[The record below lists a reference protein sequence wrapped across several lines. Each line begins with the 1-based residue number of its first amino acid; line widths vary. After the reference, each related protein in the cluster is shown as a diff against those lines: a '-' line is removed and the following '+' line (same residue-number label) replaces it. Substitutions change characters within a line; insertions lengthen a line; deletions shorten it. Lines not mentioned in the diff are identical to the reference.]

1 MRILYISI
9 AAFLLSALTTQIS
22 YAQTAVSVTNA
33 TKKSYNGSD
42 VSCAS
47 KNDAEITVIA
57 AGGSGFY
64 EYSKDNGA
72 SFQSSN
78 VLTGIPA
85 SANCLIKVRDARDIK
100 NVLHNPLYV
109 WVGTVNPVN
118 VNTFQRSTYYNDGG
132 DGVSCAYNSDGA
144 ITVKA
149 DGGSGT
155 LQYSIDNGISF
166 QTQFLFTGIPAGT
179 YTAIAKD
186 ANGCIGLSSSN
197 FSAVKLTPPAAIV
210 GKINSQTNISC
221 SSATGSVTVSGS
233 GGKGNYQTSIDGG
246 KTFNYLA
253 ANGTYTFSQLNAGN
267 YTIMVKDGNFSSTA
281 CLSAPVQVTIT
292 SSFKAA
298 ISGNSS
304 ICSGTTTSFVINIP
318 AGNGKVFNATYKD
331 EVGKS
336 YVVNKLSAGNNTI
349 TTAPLSG
356 SKTFTL
362 VSVTNETGCQAA
374 VSGSAN
380 IIVTPSGTWLGI
392 TSDWNDA
399 NNWSCGA
406 VPTSQT
412 NVTIPVTNN
421 DPVLTMGSVAIH
433 DIIIQQNASLT
444 VKSIFKIGGA
454 INNSGVFN
462 AADGTIEF
470 NGSSAQSFSGS
481 YFLNKTIK
489 NLTLS
494 NAAGLSLNAVP
505 NDTLNITGTVSF
517 ANGNVVFNTNDNLTL
532 KSSIAGTANI
542 ADITN
547 NGTVSGNNITGNVT
561 VEHFINT
568 GKATGQL
575 SKKWFFIGFPTQGQ
589 SVKESLMENGNIKS
603 TGYGVQV
610 TGVGGTAS
618 GFDLA
623 SPSPSMKFYNISNG
637 GWTGITKTA
646 DPVYDAKGYMIFV
659 RGDRSVDGKTVTDP
673 NPTNLRTKGK
683 LILGDQ
689 VLNLP
694 ANNMFTSIANP
705 FASDIDMRH
714 VTQST
719 GSDFFYV
726 WNPLLGGTYGY
737 GDYEFCL
744 KMGDDFYTFP
754 GGQKNNFIK
763 SGEAFFVQTAKTA
776 GTLTIRE
783 SSKAAANAG
792 RNGRP
797 MGISERTAQIRSGLY
812 GVAADGT
819 NTLVDGTIQQFSN
832 SFSNDINEMDGR
844 KVFGSLENL
853 SIKSG
858 GKDLVI
864 ERKQMMNAEDTI
876 FYGVTGLKAQ
886 SYQLTLTAEN
896 IPSSGLQ
903 GFVEDTYLK
912 TTVPLNLQGSTDIH
926 FVVTSTAASYAAN
939 RFRIIFKQAA
949 ALPVTFTSVTAAQK
963 NDVIAVEWKV
973 ENESNML
980 RYDIERSVDGKSF
993 SNIGSVAA
1001 INGSANSYTWTD
1013 KTPLANYNFYRI
1025 KSADL
1030 NGKVAYTQ
1038 IVKVFMGKPSG
1049 DITVYPNP
1057 IVNGNVNLQLT
1068 NQPAG
1073 VYNVR
1078 LLNPLGQVVLIKQ
1091 ITHTEGSSTET
1102 IKWDYNFARGVYQ
1115 LEINRPVGEVKTIK
1129 IMY

>member
-1 MRILYISI
+1 MRILYMSI
-9 AAFLLSALTTQIS
+9 ATILLSTLTFQITF
-22 YAQTAVSVTNA
+22 AQTTRVTVTNVV
-33 TKKSYNGSD
+33 KKSYNGAD
-42 VSCAS
+42 VSCKGQKNAELTVSAS
-47 KNDAEITVIA
+47 
-57 AGGSGFY
+57 GGSGTFEY
-64 EYSKDNGA
+64 SNGGQNYQASNIFSGLGEGTYAIFARDAKIKNATSSQYTVNVAYSLNAVTISGVQITGEYNGGDVSCSYSTDGSFGISAYGGAGALEYSKDNGITY
-72 SFQSSN
+72 QSSSAMNN
-78 VLTGIPA
+78 VGAGTYV
-85 SANCLIKVRDARDIK
+85 IKVRDA
-100 NVLHNPLYV
+100 
-109 WVGTVNPVN
+109 
-118 VNTFQRSTYYNDGG
+118 
-132 DGVSCAYNSDGA
+132 
-144 ITVKA
+144 
-149 DGGSGT
+149 
-155 LQYSIDNGISF
+155 
-166 QTQFLFTGIPAGT
+166 
-179 YTAIAKD
+179 
-186 ANGCIGLSSSN
+186 NGCIAGT
-197 FSAVKLTPPAAIV
+197 TPSITLKAPTPVSIV
-210 GKINSQTNISC
+210 ISSQTGISC
-221 SSATGSVTVSGS
+221 SSTTGSISFD
-233 GGKGNYQTSIDGG
+233 GKGGVGNYSASIDGG
-246 KTFNYLA
+246 AFKWIGTSGSFSGLSTGAHQLA
-253 ANGTYTFSQLNAGN
+253 
-267 YTIMVKDGNFSSTA
+267 VKDNSG
-281 CLSAPVQVTIT
+281 CLSLLDVQVA
-292 SSFKAA
+292 SSFKASL
-298 ISGNSS
+298 SGNSS

-318 AGNGKVFNATYKD
+318 AGNGKVFTAAYKD
-331 EVGKS
+331 EAGKS
-336 YVVNKLSAGNNTI
+336 YVVNNLNAGNNTI

-362 VSVTNETGCQAA
+362 VSVTNETGCQAS
-374 VSGSAN
+374 VSGSSN

-392 TSDWNDA
+392 TSDWNDS

-406 VPTSQT
+406 VPSSQT

-444 VKSIFKIGGA
+444 VKSIFKIGGV

-462 AADGTIEF
+462 AAEGTIEF

-489 NLTLS
+489 NLTLT
-494 NAAGLSLNAVP
+494 NAVGLSLNAVP

-517 ANGNVVFNTNDNLTL
+517 ANSNVVFNTNDNLTL
-532 KSSIAGTANI
+532 KSSIAATANI
-542 ADITN
+542 ADITS
-547 NGTVSGNNITGNVT
+547 NGMYSGNNIVGNVT
-561 VEHFINT
+561 VEHYINT
-568 GKATGQL
+568 GKAAGQL
-575 SKKWFFIGFPTQGQ
+575 SKKWFFVGFPTQGQ

-637 GWTGITKTA
+637 SWTGITKTA

-689 VLNLP
+689 VLTLP
-694 ANNMFTSIANP
+694 SNNPFTTIANP
-705 FASDIDMRH
+705 FASDIDMRN

-744 KMGDDFYTFP
+744 KRGDDFYTFP
-754 GGQKNNFIK
+754 GGQKNNLIK
-763 SGEAFFVQTAKTA
+763 SGEAFFVQTGRTA
-776 GTLTIRE
+776 STLTIRE
-783 SSKAAANAG
+783 SSKAAANGGQNA
-792 RNGRP
+792 RP
-797 MGISERTAQIRSGLY
+797 MGVSERTAQIRSGLY

-819 NTLVDGTIQQFSN
+819 TTLVDGTIQQFSS

-896 IPSSGLQ
+896 IPASGLQ

-912 TTVPLNLQGSTDIH
+912 TTSPLNLQGATDIR
-926 FVVTSTAASYAAN
+926 FVVTRTAASYAAN
-939 RFRIIFKQAA
+939 RFRIVFKQAA
-949 ALPVTFTSVTAAQK
+949 ALPVTFTSVKAAQK
-963 NDVIAVEWKV
+963 NEVIAVEWKV
-973 ENESNML
+973 ENERNML
-980 RYDIERSVDGKSF
+980 RYDIERSVDGNSF
-993 SNIGSVAA
+993 SNNGSVAA
-1001 INGSANSYTWTD
+1001 INGAANSYSWTD
-1013 KTPLANYNFYRI
+1013 KTPVTNYNFYRI
-1025 KSADL
+1025 KSVDL
-1030 NGKVAYTQ
+1030 NGKVNYTQ
-1038 IVKVFMGKPSG
+1038 IVKVFMGKASG

-1078 LLNPLGQVVLIKQ
+1078 LLNPLGQVVLTKQ